1 MAGTDGSAAARVEAL
16 AFYDPAYDYYEQLED
31 LFGHNTVDDI
41 TDMDNEDSY
50 EFSYLISL
58 NRDKI
63 KLLSEEIDD
72 LLKEEDAYFFN
83 ILISREKPIASK
95 CFWRYPTEGRGQELI
110 VSSEYFLQDQAAA
123 DMLFEDFISENDLLY
138 LTEEELQGAVLLDG
152 QEVSIYYKYFNRSL

>member
-1 MAGTDGSAAARVEAL
+1 MAGTDVSAAARVEAL
-16 AFYDPAYDYYEQLED
+16 AYYEAAYDYYEQLED

-41 TDMDNEDSY
+41 TDIDNEDSY
-50 EFSYLISL
+50 EYSYLISL

-95 CFWRYPTEGRGQELI
+95 CFWKYPKEGRGQELI
-110 VSSEYFLQDQAAA
+110 VSPAYFLEDQAAA
-123 DMLFEDFISENDLLY
+123 DELFEDFLKKNALLC
-138 LTEEELQGAVLLDG
+138 LTEEELQEAVLLHG